1 MTELTEAVEAGAQAL
16 LRYQFPDAVG
26 EWDVVPTMTKHT
38 LREIVTPIIAAA
50 APFIEAQR

>member
-1 MTELTEAVEAGAQAL
+1 VTELTEAVEAGAQAL

-26 EWDVVPTMTKHT
+26 GWEVVPPMTKHA

-50 APFIEAQR
+50 APFIEAQK